1 MRGGSVDFFMDSVPV
16 DFDIEEKELQI
27 ENQLPWET
35 YPLTPFYFLDYFY
48 PPLEETGGFRRRGI
62 NEIIVQAQADEE
74 FITYKPSHIAFS
86 SLAAAADIIYP
97 TIEIPGVTERIATG
111 LALWLRIWLNFALT
125 RILR

>member
-62 NEIIVQAQADEE
+62 NEIIVQAQAEE
-74 FITYKPSHIAFS
+74 DFMTYEPSHIAFS

-97 TIEIPGVTERIATG
+97 TIQIPVYME
-111 LALWLRIWLNFALT
+111 
-125 RILR
+125 